1 LERAANQPSR
11 APTTAPIASRE
22 PARIGS
28 RFNFEAVPWA
38 VCLAPALAALRA
50 TVLFNEVVMEPVYPQ
65 RAEVDLIRGLA
76 IASIAGQG
84 EDRVEGVLRVKD
96 TLRHGKVRCD
106 SRWFRFSAHAGG

>member
-22 PARIGS
+22 PARIGL

-38 VCLAPALAALRA
+38 VCLAPALAALRT
-50 TVLFNEVVMEPVYPQ
+50 TVLFNEVGMGPVYPQ

-76 IASIAGQG
+76 IASLAGQAIWLVAVG
-84 EDRVEGVLRVKD
+84 
-96 TLRHGKVRCD
+96 
-106 SRWFRFSAHAGG
+106 AGLIEPSYSEIRKRR